1 MNAITP
7 LSRWVARAIV
17 VEQLNP
23 LQWHAT
29 VQGWDVPPGSLESQ
43 GTGVNDFD
51 GAMSDAFMI
60 GELTG
65 LPVLVHAF
73 GEPFQA
79 PREAVF

>member
-1 MNAITP
+1 MSAIIP
-7 LSRWVARAIV
+7 LGRWVARAIV

-23 LQWHAT
+23 SQWHAT
-29 VQGWDVPPGSLESQ
+29 LQGWDVPQGSLESR
-43 GTGVNDFD
+43 GGGVDDFD
-51 GAMSDAFMI
+51 GALSDALAI

-79 PREAVF
+79 PREAVS